1 MAMTKGAFGIRS
13 WIAQLIM
20 ERFHDCGNGVRC
32 RQPILLLKRIG
43 YVSNGVC
50 EENTPSRGF
59 IATVFL
65 PEPHLDRAMLALLS
79 NPSTEHLDRSVI
91 TLRCRWDY

>member
-32 RQPILLLKRIG
+32 RLPILLLKRIS
-43 YVSNGVC
+43 YVPNGVC
-50 EENTPSRGF
+50 KENTPCRGL
-59 IATVFL
+59 ITAAVL
-65 PEPHLDRAMLALLS
+65 PKSHLDRAVLALLS
-79 NPSTEHLDRSVI
+79 NPSTEHLDRFVV